1 MNEQYLERYWR
12 DATPADAIKEPPM
25 VARFRDKPLADWV
38 IGLLRGIDR
47 SRGSWFSDGNVQGS
61 TIWWQCQVYDAP
73 DPGEG
78 WRLIDPDTAKRVPSD
93 EQWHPGLQKWLSPD
107 DCYSDHYE
115 EGCLYRRRV
124 TPVVKYVPFTWE
136 DREELRGRWVTWKH
150 ENGMGVEVQINHIN
164 EQRNG
169 DLFFKSRDVKWLLD
183 NATFVDTGEP
193 VGKKVTQ

>member
-1 MNEQYLERYWR
+1 MNAMSKQYIERYWR
-12 DATPADAIKEPPM
+12 NATPEDAIKDPPM
-25 VARFRDKPLADWV
+25 VARFRDKPLEDWV
-38 IGLLRGIDR
+38 VNLLRGIDR
-47 SRGSWFSDGNVQGS
+47 AEGYWFSDGNAQGGR
-61 TIWWQCQVYDAP
+61 IWWHCQVYDAP

-78 WRLIDPDTAKRVPSD
+78 WRLIDVESETKQEGD
-93 EQWHPGLQKWLSPD
+93 EYLRTDGTWRMADSAPFCHRD
-107 DCYSDHYE
+107 I
-115 EGCLYRRRV
+115 YRRRI

-169 DLFFKSRDVKWLLD
+169 GLFFKSRDGKWLLD

-193 VGKKVTQ
+193 VGRKVTQ

>member
-1 MNEQYLERYWR
+1 MSEQYIERYWR

-78 WRLIDPDTAKRVPSD
+78 WRLIDPDTVKRVPSD
-93 EQWHPGLQKWLSPD
+93 ERWHPALQKWLSPD

-115 EGCLYRRRV
+115 EGCFYRRRV
-124 TPVVKYVPFTWE
+124 TPVVKYVPFTWV
-136 DREELRGRWVTWKH
+136 DREELRGRIVTYVG
-150 ENGMGVEVQINHIN
+150 ENRTVEFRCESFAVDDDGLLVN
-164 EQRNG
+164 
-169 DLFFKSRDVKWLLD
+169 DTYAAWLCK
-183 NATFVDTGEP
+183 NAVFVDTKEP
-193 VGKKVTQ
+193 VGKKVTE